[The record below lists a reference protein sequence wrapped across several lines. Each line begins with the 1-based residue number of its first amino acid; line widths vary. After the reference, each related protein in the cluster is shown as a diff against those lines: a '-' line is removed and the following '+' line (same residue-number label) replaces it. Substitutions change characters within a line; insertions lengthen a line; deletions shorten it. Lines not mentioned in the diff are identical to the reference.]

1 MKFNQVEVGKRFK
14 LKDLEYLKIPE
25 ERISCCKIGANALLV
40 SEHKKV
46 VIMAKEEVEVV
57 EDQ

>member
-1 MKFNQVEVGKRFK
+1 MKFNEVEVGKRFM
-14 LKDLEYLKIPE
+14 LKDVEYLKIPE

-46 VIMAKEEVEVV
+46 VITPKEEVQVV
-57 EDQ
+57 EEK

>member
-1 MKFNQVEVGKRFK
+1 MKFNEVEIGKRFK
-14 LKDLEYLKIPE
+14 LKDVEYLKIPE

-46 VIMAKEEVEVV
+46 VITAKEEVQVV
-57 EDQ
+57 EE

>member
-1 MKFNQVEVGKRFK
+1 MKFNEVEVGKRFK
-14 LKDLEYLKIPE
+14 LKDVEYLKIPE

-46 VIMAKEEVEVV
+46 VITPKEEVQVV
-57 EDQ
+57 EE

>member
-1 MKFNQVEVGKRFK
+1 MKFNEVEVGKRFM
-14 LKDLEYLKIPE
+14 LKDIEYLKIPE

-46 VIMAKEEVEVV
+46 VITPKEEVQVV
-57 EDQ
+57 EEK